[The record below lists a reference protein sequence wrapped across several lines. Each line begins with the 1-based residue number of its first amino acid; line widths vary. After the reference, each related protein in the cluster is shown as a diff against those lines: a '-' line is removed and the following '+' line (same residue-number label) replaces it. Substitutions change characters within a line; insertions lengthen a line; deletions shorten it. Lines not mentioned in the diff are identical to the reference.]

1 MKKFLLVTRLRQ
13 EHLGG
18 QYEIDKFFNGISIN
32 GTIIPLDEES
42 SLPLAVRT
50 IGDWKEGRV
59 TNPLMFLRSDTSVIK
74 FAYPRDIFS
83 DESMFKPITDDYT
96 LFDQSID
103 ATNKKY
109 TTAYFGQ
116 SMLSKF
122 KYYSE
127 QAKRRTSE
135 HIACNYGIHQ
145 HPHNEAHILGGLLDI
160 EYIAISSRNTTKK
173 SVAK

>member
-1 MKKFLLVTRLRQ
+1 
-13 EHLGG
+13 
-18 QYEIDKFFNGISIN
+18 
-32 GTIIPLDEES
+32 
-42 SLPLAVRT
+42 
-50 IGDWKEGRV
+50 
-59 TNPLMFLRSDTSVIK
+59 
-74 FAYPRDIFS
+74 
-83 DESMFKPITDDYT
+83 MFKPITDDYT